1 MITVFGVSDLFSP
14 HRDATWDLAG
24 LVAAARAL
32 LERTKTRSDDERV
45 NALPD
50 ERTVRYYQTS
60 GLVDRPL
67 RYDGRVA
74 VYGFRHLL
82 QILAVKLLQ
91 AQGHTL
97 AQVQRSL
104 AGISTAA
111 LEGAVGPS
119 LGAPAMAPVAAP
131 PVAPRPLIAAE
142 VAPGVTV
149 LIDPSGVADPG
160 SVLEKITKALSG
172 DLR

>member
-1 MITVFGVSDLFSP
+1 MITVFGVNDLLSP
-14 HRDATWDLAG
+14 HRNAVWDLAG

-32 LERTKTRSDDERV
+32 LERTEARSNDERV

-67 RYDGRVA
+67 RYDGRAA

-82 QILAVKLLQ
+82 QVIAVKLLQ
-91 AQGHTL
+91 AQGQTL

-104 AGISTAA
+104 AGLSTAA
-111 LEGAVGPS
+111 LEEAVAPS
-119 LGAPAMAPVAAP
+119 LGMPVPAP
-131 PVAPRPLIAAE
+131 PPAVPRPLIATE
-142 VAPGVTV
+142 IAPGVTV
-149 LIDPSGVADPG
+149 LIDPAVAGDPNPI
-160 SVLEKITKALSG
+160 LERILKALSG
-172 DLR
+172 GPR